1 MFEIA
6 NERKFRY
13 PFRGQ
18 ITTEDLFDLNKSEL
32 NEIYKILN
40 ASVKSDEVTLLDS
53 KTEEDENL
61 LLKIEIV
68 KTIFDKRVEAEKKL
82 LHERDVAA
90 KKQRIMAIMCKQDDE
105 KLENTSTE
113 DLQKMLDEL

>member
-1 MFEIA
+1 MFETA

-18 ITTEDLFDLNKSEL
+18 ITTEDLFDLNRSQL
-32 NEIYKILN
+32 NEIYQTLST
-40 ASVKSDEVTLLDS
+40 SVKSDEVTLLDS

-68 KTIFDKRVEAEKKL
+68 KTMFDKRVEAEKKL

-90 KKQRIMAIMCKQDDE
+90 KKQRIMSIMYRQEDE
-105 KLENTSTE
+105 KLESTSPE